1 MRFLLPKPAAAIP
14 SLSPQSSSMKTFLNL
29 LNHSN
34 PFLVTDAPIQTRMGK
49 VLEGQCV
56 SGAEVL
62 WVALHGFAFALALL
76 TVGTEL
82 LNPAAVTAVVAAGGT
97 YLLVFSE
104 LTAHTTLQEW
114 APLVAAVVGAGL
126 LSMGGARF
134 ASGQSFAPPSLALG
148 AGPVI
153 ILSVLAGYVL
163 AAFQMQAL
171 GEKGLEDWIPLAF
184 AAGISGL
191 LANAGARYSH
201 NEDFLPKALTSGA
214 GPRMVLLGFGLF
226 VGTSFLGAL
235 ESHKGTWEQWLAL
248 AAAVA
253 GSALFAFG
261 GARYAQG
268 VEFFPEALTSGP
280 VPAAVMA
287 LLTAFVYTAFVEHI
301 GARKPEEGVEQ
312 WMPLLGAVVGAGV
325 LSRCGARFGSGET
338 FLPALLEN
346 GTIPLVATAG
356 LIIFTV
362 LALHPVNE
370 PKGGL
375 TMWMNLAGAASVV
388 GGLSALSNK
397 RKLLATA

>member
-1 MRFLLPKPAAAIP
+1 
-14 SLSPQSSSMKTFLNL
+14 
-29 LNHSN
+29 
-34 PFLVTDAPIQTRMGK
+34 MGK
-49 VLEGQCV
+49 VFEGQCV

-62 WVALHGFAFALALL
+62 WVAVHGFGFALALL

-82 LNPAAVTAVVAAGGT
+82 LHPRAVTAVVAAGGT
-97 YLLVFSE
+97 YFLVLSE
-104 LTAHTTLQEW
+104 LTAHSILQEW
-114 APLVAAVVGAGL
+114 APLVAAVLGAGL

-134 ASGQSFAPPSLALG
+134 ASGQSFAPPSLSSG

-191 LANAGARYSH
+191 LANAGAYYSP
-201 NEDFLPKALTSGA
+201 NEDFFPKGLTSGA
-214 GPRMVLLGFGLF
+214 GPRMVMLGLGLF
-226 VGTSFLGAL
+226 VGPSFLGAL

-248 AAAVA
+248 AAAAA

-268 VEFFPEALTSGP
+268 FEFFPEALTRGP
-280 VPAAVMA
+280 VPAAGMA
-287 LLTAFVYTAFVEHI
+287 LLAAFIYTSFVEHFE
-301 GARKPEEGVEQ
+301 ARKPGEGVEQ

-325 LSRCGARFGSGET
+325 LSHCGARWGAGEA
-338 FLPALLEN
+338 FLPALLES
-346 GTIPLVATAG
+346 GAYPLVATAG
-356 LIIFTV
+356 LVIYTV
-362 LALHPVNE
+362 LALHAVNE

-375 TMWMNLAGAASVV
+375 TMLMNLAGAASVV
-388 GGLSALSNK
+388 GALSALNK
-397 RKLLATA
+397 RKFVAA